1 MFDISKIRFMNDT
14 ERGYDTYSFVGLQK
28 NKKTGELEFWLPLGF
43 DDFPKHFE
51 GTKKFFFQI
60 YRTFQI
66 YRDRKLANNQ
76 DSLKEFLTNDRDGIF
91 EQKEGGF
98 SFINNKDNT
107 ETVFYGKLNALDK
120 ILQGYDEL
128 RIASLEK
135 KQVRSHQID
144 YSKIYKYMHQ
154 AVFLEGDVI
163 YLDEMNIS
171 KNIILQESPTIVQ
184 MFCFI
189 YTEIK
194 TELEEID
201 SVANRVLELS
211 DQFKEKHLHPQ
222 GGLFAE
228 DTFADT
234 IETLKILL
242 DEIETKTTYK
252 DEDFWHFYEAVE
264 AFLYGEK
271 QDDNTGIYFGISSF
285 ADVWEDMC
293 QSYMLAQ
300 SEIQETVLFADVDG
314 FLKNRKHL
322 GLPEI
327 LPKNETDLN
336 PFVLKMDN
344 SQKERYLRPDL
355 VAIQRSK
362 SESQVFEYKQLPH
375 LKQGQKAYG
384 VTLLDYEAL
393 KSTNPAIIKA
403 YNQLKIVEP
412 HNSIPGA
419 RFKYM
424 PQQNLEEFKKIVLK
438 EIQNRNI
445 IVIDYKYL
453 RLSDYAKYNS
463 NAIDAKGENKIKSDI
478 HKQLIYEWTLQ
489 QNFENAK
496 TSSKFWIPY
505 YSKNMDFTQ
514 STKDITNRCSSDFH
528 KSRIEVFQINFK
540 ILQEHYVKLS
550 T

>member
-1 MFDISKIRFMNDT
+1 MFDISKIHFKNDAT
-14 ERGYDTYSFVGLQK
+14 RDNSTYSFVGLQK
-28 NKKTGELEFWLPLGF
+28 NKETGELEFWLPLGF
-43 DDFPKHFE
+43 DTFPKDPKDFE
-51 GTKKFFFQI
+51 STKKFFFRM
-60 YRTFQI
+60 YRTFQV
-66 YRDRKLANNQ
+66 YRDRKLTNYQA
-76 DSLKEFLTNDRDGIF
+76 SLKEFLTNDRDGIF
-91 EQKEGGF
+91 EQNEKGF

-120 ILQGYDEL
+120 ILHGYDEL

-242 DEIETKTTYK
+242 EEIETKTTYK

-271 QDDNTGIYFGISSF
+271 QDDSDGIYFGISSF

-300 SEIQETVLFADVDG
+300 SEIQETVLFADIDG

-327 LPKNETDLN
+327 LQKEETDLN
-336 PFVLKMDN
+336 PFMLTMDA
-344 SQKERYLRPDL
+344 SEQKRYLRPDL
-355 VAIQRSK
+355 VYVEKNREISLSAHVDDYIDWKTEHFNKIRHSIK
-362 SESQVFEYKQLPH
+362 YYSGYPVNTSIKDSISTLIINKQKE
-375 LKQGQKAYG
+375 LKKNN
-384 VTLLDYEAL
+384 
-393 KSTNPAIIKA
+393 KNP
-403 YNQLKIVEP
+403 
-412 HNSIPGA
+412 
-419 RFKYM
+419 
-424 PQQNLEEFKKIVLK
+424 NLTEK
-438 EIQNRNI
+438 EIRSDFESWQSLFI
-445 IVIDYKYL
+445 KVIDYKYL
-453 RLSDYAKYNS
+453 RLSDYEKY
-463 NAIDAKGENKIKSDI
+463 IDGKGENKIKSDI
-478 HKQLIYEWTLQ
+478 DKQLIYEWTLQ
-489 QNFENAK
+489 QNFGKSK
-496 TSSKFWIPY
+496 TSSAFWIPY
-505 YSKNMDFTQ
+505 YPNNIDSTQ
-514 STKDITNRCSSDFH
+514 STKDIAKRCISDL
-528 KSRIEVFQINFK
+528 KDSRIEVFQINFK
-540 ILQEHYVKLS
+540 ILQAHYVKLS